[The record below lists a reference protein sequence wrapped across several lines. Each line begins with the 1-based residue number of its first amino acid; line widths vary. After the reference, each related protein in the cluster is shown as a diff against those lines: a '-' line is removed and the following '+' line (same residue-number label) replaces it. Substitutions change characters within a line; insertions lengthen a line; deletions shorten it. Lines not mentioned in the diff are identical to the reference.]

1 MPQTLIVFDFGTNE
15 EAAQQA
21 RHRLEGWR
29 QGFRLGDRL
38 KFKFERQAASP
49 AAVAEPAEAEP
60 AKAEAKAKKGKGKS
74 AGEKKAST
82 GQDQKPKQTDA
93 DRLRLM
99 VRLDFSTHEKLSYQ
113 QWIGR
118 IEAEPLL
125 QGADKQ
131 AWQRGQEGF
140 DDAADTFD
148 SLP

>member
-1 MPQTLIVFDFGTNE
+1 MPQTLIVFDFGANE

-29 QGFRLGDRL
+29 QVFRLGDRL
-38 KFKFERQAASP
+38 KLKFERQAPS
-49 AAVAEPAEAEP
+49 AAPEPAEAEP
-60 AKAEAKAKKGKGKS
+60 AKAKKGKGKS
-74 AGEKKAST
+74 AGKSDGKKKASGDEGGKT
-82 GQDQKPKQTDA
+82 QAPDA

-99 VRLDFSTHEKLSYQ
+99 VRLEFSSHEKLSYQ

-125 QGADKQ
+125 QGTNRKI
-131 AWQRGQEGF
+131 WQRGQEGF
-140 DDAADTFD
+140 DEAAETFD